1 MTSTE
6 NSNMKSYLPLFA
18 TNILMNYVVEDTDE
32 LIQASNHTDEEYS
45 RSARQNGS
53 DDDKELAR
61 EDNFRILEKYPRIN
75 DILLNKFKIAA
86 KEFLGLT
93 ETDFIVSTSWLTKTE
108 PGSESQYHA
117 HKNSFYSGVYY
128 YDEYTDKS
136 GDIEFRSPL
145 DSMQSYYI
153 EPEAHHITNAS
164 SWKLPA
170 QKNIL
175 LFFPSYLEHRVCLN
189 ESDKVRHSLAFNI
202 IPYGFYGVGDST
214 VDTQWIMND
223 GK

>member
-93 ETDFIVSTSWLTKTE
+93 ETDFIVSSSWLTKTE

-175 LFFPSYLEHRVCLN
+175 LFFPSYLVHRVGIHK
-189 ESDKVRHSLAFNI
+189 SDKPRYSLAFNI
-202 IPYGFYGVGDST
+202 VPTGDYGSGDSMHKAS
-214 VDTQWIMND
+214 WINT
-223 GK
+223 